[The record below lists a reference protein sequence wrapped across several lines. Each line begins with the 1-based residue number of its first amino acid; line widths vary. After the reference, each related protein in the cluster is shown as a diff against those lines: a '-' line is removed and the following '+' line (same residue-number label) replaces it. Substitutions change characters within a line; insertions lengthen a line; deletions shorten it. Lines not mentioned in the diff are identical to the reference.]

1 MIFFNKSLTHGR
13 PLSLMKCTDNS
24 TDDKK
29 QQEKPR
35 KIRKHEVKNRRK
47 EKKKNKEKLK
57 PCNKKY

>member
-1 MIFFNKSLTHGR
+1 
-13 PLSLMKCTDNS
+13 MKCTDNS

-35 KIRKHEVKNRRK
+35 KIRKHEVKNPRK

-57 PCNKKY
+57 TLQ